1 MFLSELFDNFKTM
14 TNAATA
20 ELYFIAAMM
29 ILILIISTVATY
41 LFFRQYKIEMRDKDK
56 INERAI
62 KESEA
67 IERENQREDAKI

>member
-1 MFLSELFDNFKTM
+1 M

-62 KESEA
+62 KQSEA
-67 IERENQREDAKI
+67 IERENQREEAKL